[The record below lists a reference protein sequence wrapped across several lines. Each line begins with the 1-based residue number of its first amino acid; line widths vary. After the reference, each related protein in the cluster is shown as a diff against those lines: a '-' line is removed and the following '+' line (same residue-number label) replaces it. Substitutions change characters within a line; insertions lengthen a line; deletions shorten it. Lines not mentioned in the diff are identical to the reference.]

1 VGPVKPIDEFLAAV
15 QTAGIEGCQAW
26 AGDAVVD
33 ATIPHWRMQVRGS
46 DAIRKLFSGWYA
58 DAGRYDEFRRL
69 PLPDGELVEF
79 LLTWS
84 EHGVPHAAHQ
94 AHVLRVQADRIAEHT
109 VYCGGRWPANL
120 LAQMAEAADA

>member
-1 VGPVKPIDEFLAAV
+1 MTPIDEFLAAA
-15 QTAGIEGCQAW
+15 QTAGIDSCQAW

-33 ATIPHWRMQVRGS
+33 ATVPNWRMQVRGA

-58 DAGRYDEFRRL
+58 DPGRYDELRRM

-79 LLTWS
+79 LLTWT

-94 AHVLRVQADRIAEHT
+94 AHVLRVLSGRIAEHT